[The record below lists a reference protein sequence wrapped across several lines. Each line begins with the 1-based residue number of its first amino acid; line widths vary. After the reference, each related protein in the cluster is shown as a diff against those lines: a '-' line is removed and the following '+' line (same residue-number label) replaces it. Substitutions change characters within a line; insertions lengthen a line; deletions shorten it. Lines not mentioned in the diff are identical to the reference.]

1 MIICAECKHG
11 KGREYCAS
19 DYAIGLTQ
27 EQRKTKYSTCA
38 FFEEAEGANGKEVL
52 DSSKERDLF

>member
-11 KGREYCAS
+11 KGKYCQS

-27 EQRKTKYSTCA
+27 EQKRTVYSSCA
-38 FFEEAEGANGKEVL
+38 FFEQDEANGKEVL
-52 DSSKERDLF
+52 DSSKELDLF